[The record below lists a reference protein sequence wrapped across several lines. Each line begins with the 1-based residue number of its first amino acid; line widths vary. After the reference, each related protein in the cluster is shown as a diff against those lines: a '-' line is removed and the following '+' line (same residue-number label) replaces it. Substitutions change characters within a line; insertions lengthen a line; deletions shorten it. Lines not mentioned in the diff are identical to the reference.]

1 MRTALFALFIFAS
14 TLLYAQ
20 SARVEDAQIEEV
32 GKTPVEAKFA
42 SGGRLR
48 MDLCNSGIDVI
59 GRDEDVVRVS
69 YHGDRDDAQR
79 NVRTRIRVSGDQADI
94 KVSNCPRNHFRV
106 TIEVPKQLGLHI
118 RMFAGE
124 LNVKDISGDKDVEL
138 DFGQLNIGVGN
149 PDDYGFVD
157 ASVRSGE
164 LDASAFHV
172 EKGGLFRSFDHNGP
186 GKDRL
191 HAHVGAGEIDLR

>member
-1 MRTALFALFIFAS
+1 MRTLLFALLFSSGA
-14 TLLYAQ
+14 LLYAQ
-20 SARVEDAQIEEV
+20 NAKVEDTRIEEV
-32 GKTPVEAKFA
+32 GKTPVEAKFV

-48 MDLCNSGIDVI
+48 MGLCNSGIDVI
-59 GRDEDVVRVS
+59 GRDEDVLRVS
-69 YHGDRDDAQR
+69 YHADRDGAGNGVKVQIL
-79 NVRTRIRVSGDQADI
+79 TTGDHAEI
-94 KVSNCPRNHFRV
+94 KVSRCPRNNFRV
-106 TIEVPKQLGLHI
+106 TIEVPKNSGLYI

-124 LNVKDISGDKDVEL
+124 LNVKDITGDKDVEL
-138 DFGQLNIGVGN
+138 DFGQLDIAVGN

-157 ASVRSGE
+157 GSVRSGE
-164 LDASAFHV
+164 LDASAFKV